1 MLFGDN
7 LAIQLMLL
15 AFFLRQRRVAPLLKM
30 GKPAFEAA
38 RASAVEPDRAARKC
52 REKAPVVAD
61 DHQCSASCIEVTP
74 SHSIVVR
81 SR

>member
-1 MLFGDN
+1 
-7 LAIQLMLL
+7 
-15 AFFLRQRRVAPLLKM
+15 
-30 GKPAFEAA
+30 
-38 RASAVEPDRAARKC
+38 
-52 REKAPVVAD
+52 VAD